1 MQQTGNGGNNS
12 NAVDSNKLNHIFG
25 KPEHNLEG
33 FLKMFNGD
41 QTAAYNAILRATEE
55 YVKINNIVGRF
66 QNIVVNVNG
75 FDITVRGNVVDGIV
89 KIGTA
94 FIP

>member
-1 MQQTGNGGNNS
+1 
-12 NAVDSNKLNHIFG
+12 
-25 KPEHNLEG
+25 
-33 FLKMFNGD
+33 MFNGD